1 MLSLFFSM
9 IVINNGVQV
18 AYVNVNEIQ
27 AIEVVDIND
36 DSGILTIT
44 LKGNKSEN
52 LAFKCIERE
61 SWEQTKDFLVKS
73 TYELSKIMSNKHLDV
88 KLNKDQF

>member
-1 MLSLFFSM
+1 MLSLFFSFL
-9 IVINNGVQV
+9 VINNGYQA

-27 AIEVVDIND
+27 AIEVVDIDD

-44 LKGNKSEN
+44 LKGNKVEN
-52 LAFKCIERE
+52 LAFKCIDKKL
-61 SWEQTKDFLVKS
+61 WEQTKDFLVKC
-73 TYELSKIMSNKHLDV
+73 TYDLSNIVSNKHLDV

>member
-27 AIEVVDIND
+27 AIEVVDIDD
-36 DSGILTIT
+36 DSGVLTIT
-44 LKGNKSEN
+44 LKVIN
-52 LAFKCIERE
+52 
-61 SWEQTKDFLVKS
+61 Q
-73 TYELSKIMSNKHLDV
+73 KI
-88 KLNKDQF
+88 